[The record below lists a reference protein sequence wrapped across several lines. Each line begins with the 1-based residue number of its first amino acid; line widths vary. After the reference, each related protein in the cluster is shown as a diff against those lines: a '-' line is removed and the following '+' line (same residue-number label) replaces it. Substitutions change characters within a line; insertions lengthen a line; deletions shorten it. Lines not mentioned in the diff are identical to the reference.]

1 MFVPIIPVINFSL
14 FTLYIYVCVFF
25 CFIFIYV
32 FTIYMLIY
40 LYARY
45 NTIFDGCP
53 YHINP
58 YHFSIYA

>member
-1 MFVPIIPVINFSL
+1 MFVPIIPVINLSL
-14 FTLYIYVCVFF
+14 YTLYIYTF
-25 CFIFIYV
+25 FIFIYV
-32 FTIYMLIY
+32 FTIYMFIY

-58 YHFSIYA
+58 YHVSIYA